1 MERCEMKISARNQLK
16 GKITEISIGAVMA
29 KVVINI
35 GGDIYINSIITV
47 DSVTSLD
54 LKLGDIVYAVIKS
67 TEVMIG
73 TE

>member
-1 MERCEMKISARNQLK
+1 MKISARNQLK
-16 GKITEISIGAVMA
+16 GKITEISIGAIMT
-29 KVVINI
+29 KIVINI
-35 GGDIYINSIITV
+35 GGDIYINSIITE

>member
-1 MERCEMKISARNQLK
+1 MKISARNQLK
-16 GKITEISIGAVMA
+16 GKITEISIGTVMA

-54 LKLGDIVYAVIKS
+54 LKLEI
-67 TEVMIG
+67 
-73 TE
+73 

>member
-1 MERCEMKISARNQLK
+1 MKISARNQLK
-16 GKITEISIGAVMA
+16 GKITEISIGTVMA

-54 LKLGDIVYAVIKS
+54 LKLGDIVYVVIKS

-73 TE
+73 VE

>member
-1 MERCEMKISARNQLK
+1 MKISARNQLK

-35 GGDIYINSIITV
+35 GGDISINSIITV
-47 DSVTSLD
+47 DSLTSLN
-54 LKLGDIVYAVIKS
+54 LKLGDTAYAIIKS

-73 TE
+73 IE

>member
-1 MERCEMKISARNQLK
+1 MKISARNQLK
-16 GKITEISIGAVMA
+16 GKITEISIGTVMA